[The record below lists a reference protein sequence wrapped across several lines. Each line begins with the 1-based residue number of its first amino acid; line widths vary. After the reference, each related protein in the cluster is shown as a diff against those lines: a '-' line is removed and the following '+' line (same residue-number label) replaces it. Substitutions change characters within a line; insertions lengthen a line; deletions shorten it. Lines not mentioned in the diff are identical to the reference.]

1 VSVVMSAGP
10 GTSVMLGGAVA
21 SVRESDA
28 EAITWW
34 LVTPEDVVQLIV
46 PTVAIGTLHTA
57 ARVRV
62 VGTLRAVRTRLGSRI
77 VQVTCVDAIP

>member
-1 VSVVMSAGP
+1 MSVVTTAGP
-10 GTSVMLGGAVA
+10 GTSVMLSGVVA
-21 SVRESDA
+21 SVRESDDQPT
-28 EAITWW
+28 TWW

-46 PTVAIGTLHTA
+46 PGLLLGVLHTA

-77 VQVTCVDAIP
+77 VHVTCVDPVA